1 MDRFN
6 NLFNMDVLFNIAI
19 VAVPA
24 LICITIHELAHGFT
38 AYKLGD
44 NTAKEQ
50 GRLTLNPIKHIDIMG
65 LVMILLFRFGWAKP
79 VPVNMQNFK
88 NPKFGMAITALAGP
102 LSNIILAFIVI
113 FIFVL
118 IFAVL
123 PLPNNFWSMLEVFF
137 HAPEGG
143 IHVVSDLSPGAGVIA
158 LIIIYLIFVNM
169 AILNV
174 ALAIFNMLPVPPLD
188 GSKIL
193 FSFLPER
200 LYYKLMRY
208 ERFGMIAIIGLM
220 ALGMFT
226 GINIIGNIVMVPAH
240 TFFQSVTSF
249 FTSVVT

>member
-6 NLFNMDVLFNIAI
+6 NLFNIDVLFNIAI

-44 NTAKEQ
+44 NTAKER

-102 LSNIILAFIVI
+102 LSNIILAFIVA
-113 FIFVL
+113 FLFVL
-118 IFAVL
+118 IFEVL
-123 PLPNNFWSMLEVFF
+123 PLPNTFWNTLNVFIRV
-137 HAPEGG
+137 PEGG
-143 IHVVSDLSPGAGVIA
+143 LEVISGLSPGAGIIA
-158 LIIIYLIFVNM
+158 LVILYLILINM
-169 AILNV
+169 AILNM
-174 ALAIFNMLPVPPLD
+174 ALAFFNMLPIPPLD

-200 LYYKLMRY
+200 VYYKLMRY
-208 ERFGMIAIIGLM
+208 ERFGMIAIIGLV

-226 GINIIGNIVMVPAH
+226 GINIIGSLVMTPANI
-240 TFFQSVTSF
+240 FFNGLTAF
-249 FTSVVT
+249 FTSIMT